1 MDIIIEGKPYHV
13 HGFVGTNRV
22 GYVFL
27 SEDGEMFLELRHHQG
42 KCRLHSE
49 EGTREIIWPP
59 DLWKRIWDEPGCATC
74 KHRVQDEYGMPYCR
88 AQPPAFFLL
97 VWIDSASPSTAYR
110 ILSTFKDHPLI
121 WPASENLC
129 PSYAPKPEDED

>member
-13 HGFVGTNRV
+13 HGFAGTNRV

-27 SEDGEMFLELRHHQG
+27 SKDGEVFLELFPDQG
-42 KCRLHSE
+42 KCLLHSE
-49 EGTREIIWPP
+49 QDTREIVWPP

-74 KHRVQDEYGMPYCR
+74 RHRVQDESGMPYCR
-88 AQPPAFFLL
+88 AQPPALFILAWL
-97 VWIDSASPSTAYR
+97 GDARPPTVYR
-110 ILSTFKDHPLI
+110 AMSTFKVHPLL

-129 PSYAPKPEDED
+129 PSYALKTGDED